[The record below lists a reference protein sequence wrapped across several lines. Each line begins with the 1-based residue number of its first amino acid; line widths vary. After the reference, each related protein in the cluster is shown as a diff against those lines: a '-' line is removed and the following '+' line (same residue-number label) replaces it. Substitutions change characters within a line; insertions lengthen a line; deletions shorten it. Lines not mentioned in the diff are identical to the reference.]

1 MLQVLSV
8 CGGIFFLLHYV
19 LGDSQYTSFK
29 PMERF
34 PRKIWQSW
42 KVDALRFEDRDNE
55 RAMTWTVKNPTH
67 RYEVLTDDGAMYYV
81 EEHYGPYGFNRPDIV
96 STYKSMNS
104 KNLRIIQ
111 TDLLRYLI
119 MYAEGGT
126 YADIDV
132 EALKPID
139 HFIPRTHRER
149 DVNMVIGIET
159 DEPDFVNHP
168 ILGSKAQ
175 SFCQWTFVCKPRL
188 PVMMRLIENIMIWL
202 NGLAR
207 QQNKRIEDLNLD
219 FDEVLSGTGPSAFT
233 KAMLAQM
240 SVDTGESVTWETFH
254 DLQESIAVGGIL
266 VLTSEAF
273 AAGTGHSESGN
284 HGGKQALVKHHFH
297 ASSWPTEHPRKKHPI
312 YAEVEKCNWDVE
324 CVKLWDANVAFFD
337 SLPEEQQRQM
347 IEIKDLED
355 AENAALDTD
364 AGGSAKAKGR
374 R

>member
-1 MLQVLSV
+1 
-8 CGGIFFLLHYV
+8 
-19 LGDSQYTSFK
+19 
-29 PMERF
+29 
-34 PRKIWQSW
+34 
-42 KVDALRFEDRDNE
+42 
-55 RAMTWTVKNPTH
+55 
-67 RYEVLTDDGAMYYV
+67 
-81 EEHYGPYGFNRPDIV
+81 
-96 STYKSMNS
+96 
-104 KNLRIIQ
+104 
-111 TDLLRYLI
+111 
-119 MYAEGGT
+119 
-126 YADIDV
+126 
-132 EALKPID
+132 
-139 HFIPRTHRER
+139 
-149 DVNMVIGIET
+149 
-159 DEPDFVNHP
+159 
-168 ILGSKAQ
+168 
-175 SFCQWTFVCKPRL
+175 
-188 PVMMRLIENIMIWL
+188 MIWL

-207 QQNKRIEDLNLD
+207 QQNKRIEDLHLD

-240 SVDTGESVTWETFH
+240 SVDTGETVTWDTFH

-355 AENAALDTD
+355 AENAALDVE
-364 AGGSAKAKGR
+364 AGGSAKVKGR